1 MAILNQ
7 DGLNENSSSTFSYMK
22 FNRSSEKDDFI
33 KKYVIV
39 ATIKGILNNT
49 PWHYLACT
57 NCNTKAVPKNP
68 SDEPNVTYECRNP
81 KCTKT
86 ETLTVPRLIHFEK
99 LNFHIIVHDSG
110 KSSRSYRKYY
120 FNNMRKKLLKI
131 SAKDLVAKTA
141 KLGFSTNV
149 YPSDINVLKDMK
161 LAFIVSVSKYNVQR
175 NTNQYTISKISDDEI
190 IIEELEKK
198 LELQRELIHN
208 RLNMVPL
215 ICNTN
220 ECFQIDSHKPKKK
233 NLDATKGLKRAL
245 EDDFV
250 LDVNDNMSSLKTI
263 KVLGGEAGQ
272 HKLVKTYEQQKL
284 IKEKGWDDKR
294 IFKKIPTRSD
304 GHTSSTSPPF
314 NNTHNA
320 NVFDHCQHLKSSSN
334 KISQYHCS
342 SFQSPSDIN
351 YTTPLSNISN
361 ALSNI
366 PYKGQ
371 TSSSKQFSPGVH
383 NLKRKSSHIS
393 PIHIFDLTTDSERKN
408 DSTSAKDQ
416 RKLRKLYLD
425 NRKLK
430 NKSTISN
437 GQTSS
442 ATPAVNTSPNGDVF
456 NHRQH
461 LNSSKKLTHISS
473 QKENISSD
481 KTRQYHFTTLPS
493 LSNLN
498 FRSPLS
504 NISNA
509 VDIMLQHTYQVTD
522 DFDHLPIPRNQAIF
536 PRSHTII
543 HPNKILHD
551 HTTQKENDERNG
563 GDIIQPTH
571 VGISKGYL
579 DHGDQNVCELYHAK
593 LWKDESS
600 RGNKTGNKIFSLCCG
615 YGKVELPPLKEP
627 PQSFKQLYLQTDSKS
642 KYFIKNIRRYNSMF
656 SFTSMGGKVDSSINK
671 GNTPYIFMLSGQ
683 NYHSIGS
690 LLPTNGC
697 QPRFSQLGSKNA
709 STSTDDSTNLQII
722 KYLNL
727 MLDSNNGLVKC
738 YRMVRDIFNSNPRD
752 DLKLRIIGKRQH
764 DGRTYNLLT
773 ASEVATLIVG
783 DIGDFIDNKDIVVQ
797 TSFGALR
804 RISELHPSYLAL
816 QYPLLFPYGDDGYR
830 VDIPHKG
837 VTFMSDSKRPNTT
850 MREFFAYIIQDK
862 VNSFSLI
869 FNSRRLFQQFLVD
882 GYTMI
887 ESERLYYVGKKQ
899 KVLRCESYENLRKFQ
914 DQGNKN
920 ISEFG
925 RRVILPSSF
934 TGGARYMMQNY
945 LDAMSLCKWFGYPD
959 FFITFTCNPKWPKVR
974 KFLKDTTLNPED
986 RPDILCRLFKIK
998 LDALIKDLREN
1009 AVFGMVQAIVYAIEF
1024 QKRSLPHSH
1033 ICLFMQQEY
1042 KLPTVEH
1049 IHQFISAEIP
1059 NIHQDPALFSLVKEF
1074 MIHGPCGAQN
1084 VNCPCMVDN
1093 KCSKNFPKNFFEHT
1107 SIDQNGFLVYRTKN
1121 DGSFVEKSGVQYLSA
1136 CEASW
1141 RIYGYDVHYRH
1152 PSVMRLPFH
1161 LPNQQQVVY
1170 GEDDDIDNV
1179 LNKPSVAS
1187 SMFTSW
1193 MECNKVYKQEKKLT
1207 YVEFPTK
1214 FVWKLD
1220 LKTWKPREVGY
1231 SIDRIHSVS
1240 PNLGEAYFLRIFLN
1254 KVKGPTLFEEIRMVN
1269 GEICPSF
1276 RDACYALGLLDDD
1289 KEYIEAIKE
1298 ASQFGS
1304 GLSLN
1309 EDPIKNLTL
1318 FESEQ
1323 ILLRNNS
1330 SLKKFTRMPLP
1341 DVDYVSSSNNRLISE
1356 ELDYDIP
1363 NLKKKFDRLS
1373 IALTSKQRNIF
1384 YDIMTAIKNNE
1395 GGVIFV
1401 YGYGG
1406 ADCELASLLR
1416 KASLI
1421 IWDEAPMIHKHAFEA
1436 LDRTLKDI
1444 FKYHNPRNSNLPFGG
1459 KVIVFR
1465 GDFRQI
1471 LPVIPSGKLGGSN
1484 NREAIID
1491 IPDDLLI
1498 NDPYDPIGSLINFVY
1513 PSILEAST
1521 IPEYFQERAILAP
1534 KNDVVENIND
1544 HLLALF
1550 PGEKV
1555 EYLSSDKLCESEFVH
1570 DNFDANLY
1578 SPDVLNGLKVS
1589 GLPNHKLVLKVGV
1602 PVMLLR
1608 NIDQKNSLC
1617 NGTRLQVISLGKR
1630 VIEAVIITGSNIGNQ
1645 TFIPRMTL
1653 TPSGKKIPFIF
1664 QRRQF
1669 PLAVC
1674 FAMTIN
1680 KIQGQSLSKDG
1691 RLANKT
1697 SNVVYKED
1705 FRNFV
1710 LKCHTPKPKAETFR
1724 GGGHHLRIYT
1734 SSCED
1739 TSFQV
1744 FGVTRVT
1751 SMDIYGLDMEFTLK
1765 E

>member
-1 MAILNQ
+1 
-7 DGLNENSSSTFSYMK
+7 
-22 FNRSSEKDDFI
+22 
-33 KKYVIV
+33 
-39 ATIKGILNNT
+39 
-49 PWHYLACT
+49 
-57 NCNTKAVPKNP
+57 
-68 SDEPNVTYECRNP
+68 
-81 KCTKT
+81 
-86 ETLTVPRLIHFEK
+86 
-99 LNFHIIVHDSG
+99 
-110 KSSRSYRKYY
+110 
-120 FNNMRKKLLKI
+120 MRKKLLKI

-208 RLNMVPL
+208 P
-215 ICNTN
+215 
-220 ECFQIDSHKPKKK
+220 
-233 NLDATKGLKRAL
+233 
-245 EDDFV
+245 
-250 LDVNDNMSSLKTI
+250 
-263 KVLGGEAGQ
+263 
-272 HKLVKTYEQQKL
+272 
-284 IKEKGWDDKR
+284 
-294 IFKKIPTRSD
+294 
-304 GHTSSTSPPF
+304 
-314 NNTHNA
+314 

-504 NISNA
+504 NISNVICSSRYNA
-509 VDIMLQHTYQVTD
+509 PT
-522 DFDHLPIPRNQAIF
+522 HL
-536 PRSHTII
+536 S
-543 HPNKILHD
+543 
-551 HTTQKENDERNG
+551 NDERNG

-1304 GLSLN
+1304 GYYLRFLFTIMLLSHSLTSPDVVWENTWEYLSDEIFYTQQQKLKSPGLSLN

-1406 ADCELASLLR
+1406 AGKTYLWKKLYAVVRSNSQIVLNVASSGIASLLLTGGRTAHSRFIIPLVLTKVSICSIPPDCELASLLR

-1680 KIQGQSLSKDG
+1680 KIQGQSLSKVGLFLKDPVFTHG
-1691 RLANKT
+1691 QLYVALSRVQ
-1697 SNVVYKED
+1697 SRE
-1705 FRNFV
+1705 V
-1710 LKCHTPKPKAETFR
+1710 LK
-1724 GGGHHLRIYT
+1724 LLI
-1734 SSCED
+1734 
-1739 TSFQV
+1739 
-1744 FGVTRVT
+1744 
-1751 SMDIYGLDMEFTLK
+1751 LD
-1765 E
+1765 